1 MIQKKELSNLQEK
14 DISVASIDIGTN
26 STHLLIAE
34 INSDLKSFSIK
45 FTDKSTTRLGER
57 DEEGNLTEESI
68 QRVLET
74 LKRFKEYCKSNGV
87 NEIVTAATSAVREA
101 PNGRDFLNRVQSDID
116 IQIEL
121 ISGSEEARLI
131 YLGVLSGMVLEDE
144 SYVIIDIGGGST
156 ELILADKKDATALT
170 SSRVGAVKLKND
182 FLDSEPISKERS
194 NFLRTFIQGSLE
206 PSVGKIKRRLQK
218 GKAVS
223 MIATSGTA
231 ISLGNLILSDLGQP
245 KQKMHGYKFT
255 KENLQIVLEKL
266 IKMPSSEIKKIP
278 SLSERRSEIIV
289 PGALILKTSMEML
302 NFDQLTISERALRE
316 GLVVDWMLRQG
327 IIKNEFNIQSNIRK
341 TTIIHQARKFG
352 VDKERSEKV
361 TNLAFQIYDQTKNIF
376 HNDTDLKAKDLL
388 WAACNLYGCG
398 KFVNIS
404 SYHKHSWYLIKNC
417 ELLGYSQSETN
428 IIASIA
434 RYHRKTLPKK
444 RHESWQSLMSKE
456 DKTLVLEMS
465 LILRLAASL
474 DQRPENVLSSIK
486 IRLQKNS
493 LEIELIPLK
502 VYQDLL
508 LEKWSLELCRNVVK
522 ELKNYELKVV

>member
-14 DISVASIDIGTN
+14 NIFVASIDIGTN

-34 INSDLKSFSIK
+34 INLELKSFSIK

-57 DEEGNLTEESI
+57 DEEGNLTQESI

-74 LKRFKEYCKSNGV
+74 LKRFKEYCISNGV
-87 NEIVTAATSAVREA
+87 DQIVTAATSAVRDA
-101 PNGRDFLNRVQSDID
+101 PNGQEFLNRVQSDVG

-131 YLGVLSGMVLEDE
+131 YLGVLSGMALEDE
-144 SYVIIDIGGGST
+144 SYIIIDIGGGST
-156 ELILADKKDATALT
+156 ELILADKKDAIALT
-170 SSRVGAVKLKND
+170 SSRVGAVRLKND
-182 FLDSEPISKERS
+182 FLGEEPINIQRSK
-194 NFLRTFIQGSLE
+194 FLRTFIQGSLE
-206 PSVGKIKRRLQK
+206 PSVEKIKRRLK
-218 GKAVS
+218 KDKPVS

-231 ISLGNLILSDLGQP
+231 ISIGNLILSQLGQP
-245 KQKMHGYKFT
+245 KQKMHGYKF
-255 KENLQIVLEKL
+255 KKDALEFVMEKL

-278 SLSERRSEIIV
+278 SLSERRAEIII
-289 PGALILKTSMEML
+289 PGALILKTSMDML
-302 NFDQLTISERALRE
+302 DFNELTISERALRE
-316 GLVVDWMLRQG
+316 GLVVDWMLRKG
-327 IIKNEFNIQSNIRK
+327 IIKHKFNIQSNIRK

-361 TNLAFQIYDQTKNIF
+361 TNIAFQIYEQTKNIF
-376 HNDTDLKAKDLL
+376 HDDIDSKGKELL
-388 WAACNLYGCG
+388 WAACKLYNCG
-398 KFVNIS
+398 KYVNIS
-404 SYHKHSWYLIKNC
+404 SYHKHSWYLIKHC

-444 RHESWQSLMSKE
+444 RHEAWQSLMSKE
-456 DKTLVLEMS
+456 DKALVLEMS

-486 IRLQKNS
+486 IKSLKNI
-493 LEIELIPLK
+493 LLFELIPFNSN
-502 VYQDLL
+502 QDLL
-508 LEKWSLELCRNVVK
+508 LEKWSLESCINVVK
-522 ELKNYELKVV
+522 ELKNLELKVS